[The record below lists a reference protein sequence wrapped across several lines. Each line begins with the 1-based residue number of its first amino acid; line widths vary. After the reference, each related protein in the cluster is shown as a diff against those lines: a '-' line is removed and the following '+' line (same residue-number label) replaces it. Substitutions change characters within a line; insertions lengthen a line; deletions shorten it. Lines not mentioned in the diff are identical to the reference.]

1 MRSLLSA
8 NPNYLSLPR
17 RTRGFP
23 PFASPRGPKTSRETS
38 QMSSPIPD
46 SPLPFPSPSLPV
58 MAQHVSDDELL
69 WTGHVTGVFPGSFEY
84 RYAVVDSDMNVVR
97 WDAFAHTA
105 SFGGS
110 HARLRGKEDRSPD
123 RVEIYDTWEFQSH
136 PKISSAARRSGTSA
150 APPGRATVSRGRID
164 HRFESHP
171 HRNGRGCP
179 GVARGGARARGCGR
193 SRATSPGVPHV
204 SAPPRAPS
212 ARHEEAARRSAD
224 GTANAL
230 SP

>member
-1 MRSLLSA
+1 
-8 NPNYLSLPR
+8 
-17 RTRGFP
+17 
-23 PFASPRGPKTSRETS
+23 
-38 QMSSPIPD
+38 
-46 SPLPFPSPSLPV
+46 

-136 PKISSAARRSGTSA
+136 PENLFRRSTFRDVVVPSGTGDGLPGDESTTDSNHTHIATGADALESRGAALARVAAVARRAARQR
-150 APPGRATVSRGRID
+150 
-164 HRFESHP
+164 
-171 HRNGRGCP
+171 
-179 GVARGGARARGCGR
+179 ARA
-193 SRATSPGVPHV
+193 
-204 SAPPRAPS
+204 
-212 ARHEEAARRSAD
+212 AA
-224 GTANAL
+224 L
-230 SP
+230 